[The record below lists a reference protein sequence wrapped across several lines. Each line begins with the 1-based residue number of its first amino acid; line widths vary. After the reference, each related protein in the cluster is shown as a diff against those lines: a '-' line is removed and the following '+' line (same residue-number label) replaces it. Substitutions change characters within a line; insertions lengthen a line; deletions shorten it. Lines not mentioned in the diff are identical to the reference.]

1 MLLRHAFLLFLLL
14 HSCSDNTRTVY
25 LRTDSAQGLMQRSIV
40 TVNGLAVGQVR
51 DIALDKAGQV
61 IVRLEL
67 NKAPI
72 IPADSK
78 FRVEQRDFWGTPGI
92 SVDLGIQTTPI
103 SEGDTILLMPPAK
116 APMTDSLSTAL
127 QDIFDSLTGTK
138 QRDSIL
144 QELRRLNKNLEDLKK
159 E

>member
-1 MLLRHAFLLFLLL
+1 
-14 HSCSDNTRTVY
+14 
-25 LRTDSAQGLMQRSIV
+25 MQRSIV

-78 FRVEQRDFWGTPGI
+78 FRVEQRDFWGTPEI

-103 SEGDTILLMPPAK
+103 SEGDTILLMSPAK